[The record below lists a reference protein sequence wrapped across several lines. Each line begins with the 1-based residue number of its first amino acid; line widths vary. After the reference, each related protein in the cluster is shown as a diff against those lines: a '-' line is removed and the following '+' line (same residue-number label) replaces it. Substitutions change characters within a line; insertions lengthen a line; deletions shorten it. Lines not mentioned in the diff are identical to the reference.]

1 MLGPEASPPR
11 TVACAP
17 LQQFAEFERLLPG
30 LSTGFIVTVHG
41 RACARLTRDIA
52 GAIRSP

>member
-11 TVACAP
+11 TVTRAP
-17 LQQFAEFERLLPG
+17 RQQFAEFERLLPG
-30 LSTGFIVTVHG
+30 LSTGFIVTVHS

-52 GAIRSP
+52 GAIRAP